1 MHSKGTKNGE
11 DVHVMFQTEMG
22 GGGLLRNA
30 ETGETSLPQRDL
42 RFLNGFD
49 LFRKPASETTADIYH
64 ERFMKDV
71 VEKYLANDP
80 KIMQSWASRPEKL
93 DLNEKSIWEQYY
105 NNAAHYYK
113 LREIKKT
120 VDPDDLFHSRFT
132 LRPAE

>member
-1 MHSKGTKNGE
+1 
-11 DVHVMFQTEMG
+11 
-22 GGGLLRNA
+22 
-30 ETGETSLPQRDL
+30 
-42 RFLNGFD
+42 
-49 LFRKPASETTADIYH
+49 
-64 ERFMKDV
+64 MKDV